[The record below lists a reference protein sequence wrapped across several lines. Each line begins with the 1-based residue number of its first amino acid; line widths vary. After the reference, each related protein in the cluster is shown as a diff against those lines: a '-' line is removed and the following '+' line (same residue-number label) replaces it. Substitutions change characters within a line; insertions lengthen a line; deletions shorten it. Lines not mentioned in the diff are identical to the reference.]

1 MTNASHKCKF
11 ESPIII
17 QSSDKDVTL
26 RLFIYKIYVLE
37 IYLFLFKHQGEPKEW
52 QFSIIYDFPA

>member
-1 MTNASHKCKF
+1 MTNASLWCKF
-11 ESPIII
+11 EIPIII
-17 QSSDKDVTL
+17 QSSDSDDTV

-37 IYLFLFKHQGEPKEW
+37 IYLFIFKHQGEPKEW

>member
-1 MTNASHKCKF
+1 MQVFFVKF
-11 ESPIII
+11 ESLIII
-17 QSSDKDVTL
+17 KSSYSDVTV

-37 IYLFLFKHQGEPKEW
+37 IYLFLFKLQGEHKEW